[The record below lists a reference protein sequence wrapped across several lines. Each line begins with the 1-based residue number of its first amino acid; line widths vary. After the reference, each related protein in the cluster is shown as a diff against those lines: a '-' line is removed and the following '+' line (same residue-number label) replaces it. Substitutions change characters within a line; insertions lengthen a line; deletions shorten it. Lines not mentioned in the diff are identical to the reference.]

1 MKAVAKTPAKGGR
14 AKAIAEGRAKAIA
27 EICAAWGRRG
37 MQCGFL

>member
-14 AKAIAEGRAKAIA
+14 AKAIAESRAKAIA